1 MLLSRSCRA
10 LTFLSYILHVPSFGS
25 ERAAGALEGIT
36 TDVSL
41 YSVDLREATGERKFF
56 LGQNGEMNEIV
67 AIGFVTAADDQVGI
81 LFEFVERVRREAEV
95 VAGFK
100 SASLWMDLDL
110 PEKYGIFLHFS
121 DDRAAAETSAL
132 ISETGIIDDA
142 LLEIENP
149 PDIRQ
154 IQVLLPYGR
163 SIGDLRNG
171 EALSV
176 SIRTADP
183 GHGPELM
190 DDVVAIFQGLKYID
204 GFLGAVV
211 GTNTALDEEVVAIA
225 LWTDRHPFDTS
236 VQRGSFYEIRLFERI
251 A

>member
-1 MLLSRSCRA
+1 
-10 LTFLSYILHVPSFGS
+10 
-25 ERAAGALEGIT
+25 
-36 TDVSL
+36 
-41 YSVDLREATGERKFF
+41 
-56 LGQNGEMNEIV
+56 MNEIV

-81 LFEFVERVRREAEV
+81 LFEFVERVRREAHV

-100 SASLWMDLDL
+100 SVSLWMDLDL

-121 DDRAAAETSAL
+121 DEKAALETSEL
-132 ISETGIIDDA
+132 ISETGILDDA

-163 SIGDLRNG
+163 SIGELRNG
-171 EALSV
+171 EALSI

-190 DDVVAIFQGLKYID
+190 DDVVAIFQGLKYIE

-211 GTNTALDEEVVAIA
+211 GTNTALDEEVIAIA
-225 LWTDRHPFDTS
+225 LWTDRQPFDSS

>member
-1 MLLSRSCRA
+1 MFPRLARSG
-10 LTFLSYILHVPSFGS
+10 L
-25 ERAAGALEGIT
+25 AGALEGIT
-36 TDVSL
+36 TDVPL

-56 LGQNGEMNEIV
+56 FGQNEKMNEIV
-67 AIGFVTAADDQVGI
+67 AIGFVIATDEQAGI
-81 LFEFVERVRREAEV
+81 LFEFVDRVRREAEV
-95 VAGFK
+95 VPGFK

-110 PEKYGIFLHFS
+110 PEKYAIFLHFS
-121 DDRAAAETSAL
+121 DDKAAVETVSL
-132 ISETGIIDDA
+132 ISETGILDDA

-163 SIGDLRNG
+163 TIGDLRNG
-171 EALSV
+171 EVLSV

-183 GHGPELM
+183 GQGPELM
-190 DDVVAIFQGLKYID
+190 DDVVSIFQGLKYID

-211 GTNTALDEEVVAIA
+211 GTNSALDEEVVAIA
-225 LWTDRHPFDTS
+225 LWTDRKPFDSS

>member
-1 MLLSRSCRA
+1 MFPRLARSG
-10 LTFLSYILHVPSFGS
+10 L
-25 ERAAGALEGIT
+25 AGALEGIT
-36 TDVSL
+36 TDGSL
-41 YSVDLREATGERKFF
+41 YSVDLREATGEHKFF
-56 LGQNGEMNEIV
+56 FGQNEKMNEIV

-81 LFEFVERVRREAEV
+81 LFEFVERVRREAHV

-100 SASLWMDLDL
+100 SVSLWMDLDL

-121 DDRAAAETSAL
+121 DEKAALETSEL
-132 ISETGIIDDA
+132 ISETGILDDA

-163 SIGDLRNG
+163 SIGELRNG
-171 EALSV
+171 EALSI

-190 DDVVAIFQGLKYID
+190 DDVVAIFQGLKYIE

-211 GTNTALDEEVVAIA
+211 GTNTALDEEVIAIA
-225 LWTDRHPFDTS
+225 LWTDRQPFDSS